1 MGITGLVFLSS
12 GLFLGWSLGASN
24 AANIFGTAVT
34 SRMLKFRTAAIVCSV
49 FVTLGAVISG
59 AGAAHTLGSLGT
71 VNALGGSFVTAFAA
85 AFTVYSMVKVGMP
98 VSVTQAVVGAI
109 IGWNWFTD
117 SVTDIN
123 SVIKIAGTWVSCPLL
138 AAVFAGI
145 LYFGLKRFFRSAN
158 VHLLRRDAYTRA
170 AMILTG
176 AFGAYS
182 LGANNMANVVGVFI
196 PVAPFTDMTIGHFHI
211 TAVQQLFFVG
221 SLAVSVGVFTYSHKV
236 MSTVGNDLISL
247 SPFTAW
253 IVVLAQSL
261 VLFLFASESLEY
273 FLASHNLPTVPLVPV
288 SNTQAVVGAVI
299 GIGLFK
305 GGVKNIKWGVVL
317 RIIYG
322 WVISPLIAALICF
335 FALFFMQNVFNQ
347 RVYIPKTYLL
357 SEKVFNKMVSEGYS
371 GSKLTLLKGERFNS
385 GVEFID
391 AVENRLGDLSGAQ
404 QQQLLETAELVKLYI
419 NPEKIEYLDSSLFT
433 PEQLAQVRE
442 LSGRRFNYRWE
453 LQEALTALSSNW
465 AYLPET
471 ILNKQHNKRIAQDMS
486 VLESTFIV
494 RDPPKRRRPAA
505 DAW

>member
-34 SRMLKFRTAAIVCSV
+34 SRMLKFSTAAIVCSV
-49 FVTLGAVISG
+49 FVTLGAIISG
-59 AGAAHTLGSLGT
+59 AGAAHTLGSLGA

-123 SVIKIAGTWVSCPLL
+123 SVIKIAGTWVTCPLL
-138 AAVFAGI
+138 AGIFAVL
-145 LYFGLKRFFRSAN
+145 LYASLHKLFGSAK
-158 VHLLRRDAYTRA
+158 VHLLRRDSYTRV

-196 PVAPFTDMTIGHFHI
+196 PVAPFTDLTVGNIHI
-211 TAVQQLFFVG
+211 TAVQQLFFIG
-221 SLAVSVGVFTYSHKV
+221 AIAVSVGVFTYSHKV
-236 MSTVGNDLISL
+236 MNTVGNDLISL

-299 GIGLFK
+299 GIGLYK
-305 GGVKNIKWGVVL
+305 GGAKNLKWAVVL

-347 RVYIPKTYLL
+347 QVFVPKNYIV

-371 GSKLTLLKGERFNS
+371 ASKLIMLKGERFDS
-385 GVEFID
+385 GGEFIN
-391 AVENRLGDLSGAQ
+391 AVENRLGHLTSSQEQA
-404 QQQLLETAELVKLYI
+404 LLNIAEQVKIFI
-419 NPEKIEYLDSSLFT
+419 NPEKIEDLDHRLFT
-433 PEQLAQVRE
+433 EEDIRQIMD
-442 LSGRRFNYRWE
+442 LSGQRFNHRWE
-453 LQEALTALSSNW
+453 LQNALERLGSGWN
-465 AYLPET
+465 YLPST
-471 ILNKQHNKRIAQDMS
+471 ILNKQYNKMLTQKLAA
-486 VLESTFIV
+486 LESNFIV
-494 RDPPKRRRPAA
+494 RTVEKKRGRGGKS
-505 DAW
+505 

>member
-1 MGITGLVFLSS
+1 M
-12 GLFLGWSLGASN
+12 
-24 AANIFGTAVT
+24 
-34 SRMLKFRTAAIVCSV
+34 
-49 FVTLGAVISG
+49 
-59 AGAAHTLGSLGT
+59 
-71 VNALGGSFVTAFAA
+71 NAL
-85 AFTVYSMVKVGMP
+85 KR
-98 VSVTQAVVGAI
+98 AVV
-109 IGWNWFTD
+109 
-117 SVTDIN
+117 
-123 SVIKIAGTWVSCPLL
+123 
-138 AAVFAGI
+138 

-357 SEKVFNKMVSEGYS
+357 SS
-371 GSKLTLLKGERFNS
+371 GQWCSARGPTR
-385 GVEFID
+385 
-391 AVENRLGDLSGAQ
+391 
-404 QQQLLETAELVKLYI
+404 
-419 NPEKIEYLDSSLFT
+419 
-433 PEQLAQVRE
+433 
-442 LSGRRFNYRWE
+442 
-453 LQEALTALSSNW
+453 
-465 AYLPET
+465 
-471 ILNKQHNKRIAQDMS
+471 
-486 VLESTFIV
+486 
-494 RDPPKRRRPAA
+494 
-505 DAW
+505 